1 MVGICLRN
9 VRTIFNEVKPAGV
22 PYPFGKTKQGLDS
35 IPKSKQTTQNYLAN
49 FEDDEKTKWANMLLP
64 ETEV

>member
-22 PYPFGKTKQGLDS
+22 FNYENTQGYSSSYSSITAPSPFNPIAG
-35 IPKSKQTTQNYLAN
+35 NA
-49 FEDDEKTKWANMLLP
+49 LLIISQIF
-64 ETEV
+64 